1 MYFLYCGISDTM
13 STIGGF
19 PKQHSDRP
27 PGGRGTPSH
36 FSEGN
41 DENLA
46 DESWLCLVC
55 VQGIFYIGEF
65 KKLCLK

>member
-46 DESWLCLVC
+46 DES
-55 VQGIFYIGEF
+55 
-65 KKLCLK
+65 